1 MLDRVLVTPEVWQ
14 ACFHHALTTQTEE
27 IMGLLIGEKSG
38 SSEGTLIL
46 TAMKISRRI
55 TKQKDRVEIDHQ
67 DMIAASEFAEGLSG
81 ARRVLGWYHSHPR
94 MTVHPSHVDLATQAN
109 YQLMDTDFVG
119 LIFSVF
125 NYDST
130 NNVDSKEA
138 IAFQTD
144 QGKCRNVRLELLTE
158 DWSMDRERTV
168 LEAVARIP
176 DILMQEECD
185 EHKKACEG
193 LRDDLSLIYNQGC
206 LMTQLSAQTSVITAP
221 ILESLVARKQYLKDD
236 IKLLSQE
243 LEKLEREADRL
254 SGANDVV

>member
-1 MLDRVLVTPEVWQ
+1 
-14 ACFHHALTTQTEE
+14 
-27 IMGLLIGEKSG
+27 
-38 SSEGTLIL
+38 
-46 TAMKISRRI
+46 MKINAKSIMSRI
-55 TKQKDRVEIDHQ
+55 PLSVDRVEIDHE

-81 ARRVLGWYHSHPR
+81 SRRVLGWDHSHPR

-109 YQLMDTDFVG
+109 YQLMDSDFVG

-144 QGKCRNVRLELLTE
+144 QGKCRYIKLELFTE
-158 DWSMDRERTV
+158 DWSMERERTV

-176 DILMQEECD
+176 DILMQEERE
-185 EHKKACEG
+185 EHRRACEG
-193 LRDDLSLIYNQGC
+193 LGDELSLIHNQGC

-221 ILESLVARKQYLKDD
+221 ILETLVTRKKYLKDD
-236 IKLLSQE
+236 IKLLRRE
-243 LEKLEREADRL
+243 LEKLEREAELL
-254 SGANDVV
+254 SGDNDVV